1 MAYGIDNIV
10 QQKAD
15 AYRSNPNALMQSYE
29 QKKELI
35 DLLALQKIKSEQE
48 AYARD
53 MQAQMQEVP
62 GTIAQQLEQEVVG
75 TERERITQQ
84 IMPGMQQQA
93 QMQPNQMQQAMPG
106 MQQGGLPTQPAP
118 NMARMMQGGI
128 VGYAAGGMLPKAQMP
143 TLGAQQAAPVTPEQ
157 VAAFRARLKE
167 LNEAKANAFP
177 QEKAIFQQQIQD
189 LLNTTPIAIRNAAG
203 AGMARGGVI
212 EYAEGGDV
220 EKALYDEMGKQYL
233 PGQPI
238 PDDWQTLSN
247 RDSMGPLDPAG
258 GEFADELGRMERT
271 RRERSTRT
279 IPEFL
284 SDLSGS
290 QLTESKAGEILRS
303 PIPAILKGQVERGII
318 SEQEAANEIQKI
330 LSGPKGMGQRR
341 QWNKENPDFLS
352 QLKAMKESRERVLD
366 TQEEGMARGGVVGY
380 APGGEVNPEMETL
393 LDALMMAESG
403 GDANAVSRAGAE
415 GAYQIMPSTAADPGF
430 GVAPMVGDRF
440 DPEAS
445 RAFARQYLQAM
456 IDRYDG
462 DVEAGL
468 IAYNAG
474 ATNADR
480 FIAAGR
486 DYEVLPQTMQ
496 TQPYVNRI
504 MNQVGVSG
512 SSPQN
517 IPEGA
522 GQGVEEN
529 NRAANYIAMM
539 QQNEDMLANIA
550 TPMPPEVVMEDAVVE
565 DVVVAPRNGIEG
577 YLMNIGRQQQQRR
590 DDFREAVP
598 GAEAAV
604 ARAEQE
610 KADGGIGY
618 LRRVG
623 RLQEG
628 AAQRQAE
635 ESNRAAKFMAML
647 QQNQDA
653 IAGMDPAE
661 KGTGQA
667 YTQQTLPFREFQG
680 GGDVKRF
687 AGEDGSLVNNELNA
701 PFTVATAGTG
711 AAPRTIEPQ
720 ASPTTAQKL
729 AEAKAKWAELDNLKT
744 TRIKSSTRDS
754 GADIGFLGA
763 RPPSERN
770 PNYDPAL
777 LAEIDARLKAQSQL
791 IQDLEREGLQERPE
805 FDAAGTQQLLDA
817 LGSNLTQPETE
828 EEVIEVPLTPK
839 QEQENIVKGLLALP
853 RKSALQK
860 RKEAYEEEFGG
871 SERNGIAR
879 LSDFLMGVGQSGG
892 TNLGAALTGGG
903 TALRSGDQAERSR
916 RQEVSKELLGMEELQ
931 AARSADLQQ
940 IFAESALASQ
950 LAAASDRSEFI
961 ADAMEEIRSSDPAYG
976 LLEADLLEKLQD
988 GEITQLEYDAGV
1000 EFALT
1005 SALSRLD
1012 SVYSGS
1018 VSGTATTPFN
1028 AATTGSF
1035 DQ

>member
-84 IMPGMQQQA
+84 VMPGMQQQA

-106 MQQGGLPTQPAP
+106 IQQGGLPTQPAP

-128 VGYAAGGMLPKAQMP
+128 VGYAPGGMVPQAQTP
-143 TLGAQQAAPVTPEQ
+143 TTGAQQVAPVTPEQ

-189 LLNTTPIAIRNAAG
+189 LLATTPAAIRNAVGG
-203 AGMARGGVI
+203 A
-212 EYAEGGDV
+212 
-220 EKALYDEMGKQYL
+220 
-233 PGQPI
+233 
-238 PDDWQTLSN
+238 
-247 RDSMGPLDPAG
+247 
-258 GEFADELGRMERT
+258 
-271 RRERSTRT
+271 
-279 IPEFL
+279 
-284 SDLSGS
+284 
-290 QLTESKAGEILRS
+290 
-303 PIPAILKGQVERGII
+303 
-318 SEQEAANEIQKI
+318 
-330 LSGPKGMGQRR
+330 
-341 QWNKENPDFLS
+341 
-352 QLKAMKESRERVLD
+352 
-366 TQEEGMARGGVVGY
+366 GMARGGVVGY
-380 APGGEVNPEMETL
+380 APGGVVNMDAL
-393 LDALMMAESG
+393 LDALMIAESG

-430 GVAPMVGDRF
+430 GVSPMQGDRF

-462 DVEAGL
+462 DIEAGL

-496 TQPYVNRI
+496 TQPYVNKI
-504 MNQVGVSG
+504 MNQAGVSG
-512 SSPQN
+512 PSPQN
-517 IPEGA
+517 IPEGD
-522 GQGVEEN
+522 GQGVQEN
-529 NRAANYIAMM
+529 NRASNYIAMM
-539 QQNEDMLANIA
+539 QQNEDMLANI
-550 TPMPPEVVMEDAVVE
+550 TPPMPPEVVMEEAVVE
-565 DVVVAPRNGIEG
+565 DTVVAPRGGIEG

-647 QQNQDA
+647 QQNQGA

-661 KGTGQA
+661 NMPIQ
-667 YTQQTLPFREFQG
+667 EFQG
-680 GGDVKRF
+680 GGGVKRF
-687 AGEDGSLVNNELNA
+687 NGEDDESLVASQLPNLYAIN
-701 PFTVATAGTG
+701 PVTG
-711 AAPRTIEPQ
+711 ERRT
-720 ASPTTAQKL
+720 
-729 AEAKAKWAELDNLKT
+729 
-744 TRIKSSTRDS
+744 DS
-754 GADIGFLGA
+754 
-763 RPPSERN
+763 
-770 PNYDPAL
+770 
-777 LAEIDARLKAQSQL
+777 EIARLA
-791 IQDLEREGLQERPE
+791 RMR
-805 FDAAGTQQLLDA
+805 A
-817 LGSNLTQPETE
+817 LNY
-828 EEVIEVPLTPK
+828 PLTPQSRTGETIPK
-839 QEQENIVKGLLALP
+839 VQEALDRGAQAAELRSLFPDELSEKELSTIMAEESTAEIADNTRQVEAAEAVKRRRRTDLGLSVDEANVPGTAANYPLAPQQEQENIVKGLLALP

-860 RKEAYEEEFGG
+860 RKEAYEKEFGG
-871 SERNGIAR
+871 SDRSGIDR
-879 LSDFLMGVGQSGG
+879 VSDFLLGIGQSGG

-916 RQEVSKELLGMEELQ
+916 RQEVSRELLGMEELQ

-940 IFAESALASQ
+940 IFAESAFASQ
-950 LAAASDRSEFI
+950 LAAASDTSEFI
-961 ADAMEEIRSSDPAYG
+961 ADAMDQIRATDPAFG
-976 LLEADLLEKLQD
+976 LLESELLEELRD

-1000 EFALT
+1000 ESALT
-1005 SALSRLD
+1005 SALSRMD
-1012 SVYSGS
+1012 SVRNAALSGA
-1018 VSGTATTPFN
+1018 TTTPFTP
-1028 AATTGSF
+1028 ASIGSF

>member
-143 TLGAQQAAPVTPEQ
+143 TPEAQQAAPVTPEQ

-177 QEKAIFQQQIQD
+177 QEKDIFQQQIQN

-203 AGMARGGVI
+203 AGMARGGV
-212 EYAEGGDV
+212 
-220 EKALYDEMGKQYL
+220 
-233 PGQPI
+233 
-238 PDDWQTLSN
+238 
-247 RDSMGPLDPAG
+247 
-258 GEFADELGRMERT
+258 
-271 RRERSTRT
+271 
-279 IPEFL
+279 
-284 SDLSGS
+284 
-290 QLTESKAGEILRS
+290 
-303 PIPAILKGQVERGII
+303 
-318 SEQEAANEIQKI
+318 
-330 LSGPKGMGQRR
+330 
-341 QWNKENPDFLS
+341 
-352 QLKAMKESRERVLD
+352 
-366 TQEEGMARGGVVGY
+366 VGY
-380 APGGEVNPEMETL
+380 APGGAVNMDAL

-403 GDANAVSRAGAE
+403 GDPTEVSSAGAE

-430 GVAPMVGDRF
+430 GVPPMEGDRF

-474 ATNADR
+474 ARNADR

-512 SSPQN
+512 PSPQN

-522 GQGVEEN
+522 GQGVQEN

-550 TPMPPEVVMEDAVVE
+550 TPMPQEVVMEDAVVE
-565 DVVVAPRNGIEG
+565 DVVVAPKNGIEG

-598 GAEAAV
+598 SAEAAV

-647 QQNQDA
+647 QQNRGA

-667 YTQQTLPFREFQG
+667 YTQQTLPFQEFQNG
-680 GGDVKRF
+680 GGVKRF
-687 AGEDGSLVNNELNA
+687 NGEKDSYILAEGASYGPDGEEIDVEMTDVENAMADAGLTGSGLGALGKIPASIYNHFVNDE
-701 PFTVATAGTG
+701 
-711 AAPRTIEPQ
+711 
-720 ASPTTAQKL
+720 PTTAMAKRRMEEQAVTSALKKQYPDASYGQIRAL
-729 AEAKAKWAELDNLKT
+729 ATVGMN
-744 TRIKSSTRDS
+744 
-754 GADIGFLGA
+754 
-763 RPPSERN
+763 
-770 PNYDPAL
+770 
-777 LAEIDARLKAQSQL
+777 DAR
-791 IQDLEREGLQERPE
+791 
-805 FDAAGTQQLLDA
+805 
-817 LGSNLTQPETE
+817 
-828 EEVIEVPLTPK
+828 EEVDEANVPATDANYPLTPLTPK